1 MMLCLDNHLV
11 DMHREL
17 RCTWQPLLL
26 SAGVAHKGCL
36 LAMIAASLPR
46 GSSFAYGG
54 GLPAIPRVYTQLELL
69 VRDQ

>member
-1 MMLCLDNHLV
+1 MMLGLDNHLV
-11 DMHREL
+11 DMRREL

-26 SAGVAHKGCL
+26 LAGVAHKGCH

-46 GSSFAYGG
+46 GSSFAYGW
-54 GLPAIPRVYTQLELL
+54 LPAIPRVYTQLELL

>member
-1 MMLCLDNHLV
+1 MMLGLDNHLV

-26 SAGVAHKGCL
+26 LADVAHKGCL

-46 GSSFAYGG
+46 GSSFAYGW
-54 GLPAIPRVYTQLELL
+54 LPAIPRVYTQLELL